1 MRTPRVILRAV
12 LIVGVALLA
21 GGQLARLVLIAQS
34 SPTGTLVDIGGRRLN
49 VVCQGDGRST
59 VWLEAGLNDFSV
71 QWDAVQRGLAA
82 TTRVCAYDRAGL
94 GWSDPPDGVPD
105 LEAAASDL
113 ARLVRDHRPGRP
125 VVLVGH
131 SYGALIVR
139 VAAERLG
146 SLVSGVVLVDPAHE
160 DQLDEL
166 PALRGAL
173 GSAASVFRALDL
185 ASRAG
190 ALAALQPWIPAR
202 GLTGRAKEAYASALA
217 TRPYFR
223 WAAAETEALAESA
236 ELLQRRRVPFGSVPL
251 VVISRGRAE
260 PLPGADPHR
269 VADDEARWQRLQR
282 RTVAL
287 SLQGSQRIAGGSGHA
302 VPQERPDI
310 VIEAVREMVV
320 RSR

>member
-190 ALAALQPWIPAR
+190 ALGALQSWSPAR
-202 GLTGRAKEAYASALA
+202 GLT
-217 TRPYFR
+217 
-223 WAAAETEALAESA
+223 
-236 ELLQRRRVPFGSVPL
+236 
-251 VVISRGRAE
+251 
-260 PLPGADPHR
+260 
-269 VADDEARWQRLQR
+269 
-282 RTVAL
+282 
-287 SLQGSQRIAGGSGHA
+287 
-302 VPQERPDI
+302 
-310 VIEAVREMVV
+310 
-320 RSR
+320 